1 MVSEFIDAAQ
11 AVSDVQGAVEAAR
24 KRQPIGFIRAFIAL
38 FMGTIGIFFFVVPGL
53 VAMWSFERWMNGR
66 SERPVAA
73 MAVGLV
79 VTGAILYLILLVP
92 LAVLDPSAASTFST
106 PWIIVDLAVTLVLTF
121 QLGRYVFRTPAAA

>member
-11 AVSDVQGAVEAAR
+11 AVSDVKGAVEAGR
-24 KRQPIGFIRAFIAL
+24 KRRPIGFVRASIAL
-38 FMGTIGIFFFVVPGL
+38 FMGTTGIFFFVVPGL

-79 VTGAILYLILLVP
+79 VTAAMLYLILLIP
-92 LAVLDPSAASTFST
+92 LAVVDPSAANAIGT
-106 PWIIVDLAVTLVLTF
+106 PWTVVALAVTLVLTV
-121 QLGRYVFRTPAAA
+121 QLGRYLFRTPAAA